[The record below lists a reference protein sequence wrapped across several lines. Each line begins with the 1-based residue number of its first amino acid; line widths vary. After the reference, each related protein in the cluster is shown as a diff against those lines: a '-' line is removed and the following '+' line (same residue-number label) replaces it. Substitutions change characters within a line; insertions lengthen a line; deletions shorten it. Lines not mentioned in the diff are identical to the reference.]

1 MFKYS
6 QGLENLAGNS
16 ENNIIKQPSK
26 HLEMNSVLNLEGKIA
41 LITGGAG
48 VLGSNMAEVL
58 GKEGVITG
66 IVGLTLDEAQT
77 AVDRLTTKGIKAFA
91 VKGNVLNQEE
101 LEEIRNFI
109 VEKYG
114 RLDILI
120 NAAGGNMPGATI
132 GPDQAFYDLKLGDLQ
147 KVMDL
152 NVIGTMLPS
161 KVFSELFA
169 KQKSGIIINIS
180 SASAERPL
188 TRVVGYSA
196 SKAAIDNFTKW
207 MSVELAT
214 KYGEGIRV
222 NAIAPGFFIGEQ
234 NRALLLTPEGELTPR
249 GNKIIEQTPMK
260 RFGVPE
266 DLDGV
271 LLFLCSDMSK
281 FVTGTVIKVDG
292 GFGATSI

>member
-1 MFKYS
+1 
-6 QGLENLAGNS
+6 
-16 ENNIIKQPSK
+16 
-26 HLEMNSVLNLEGKIA
+26 MNSIFNLQGKIA

-48 VLGSNMAEVL
+48 VLGSNMAHVL
-58 GKEGVITG
+58 AKQGVTTG
-66 IVGLTLDEAQT
+66 IVGLTLEEAEAT
-77 AVDRLTTKGIKAFA
+77 VKTITENGGKAFA
-91 VKGNVLNQEE
+91 VKGNVLNEDE
-101 LEEIRNFI
+101 LKSIRDSI

-132 GPDQAFYDLKLGDLQ
+132 GPDQAIYDLKKDHLQ
-147 KVMDL
+147 KVLDL
-152 NVIGTMLPS
+152 NIIGTILPS
-161 KVFSELFA
+161 QVFSELFA

-188 TRVVGYSA
+188 TRVIGYSA

-207 MSVELAT
+207 MSVELAS

-249 GNKIIEQTPMK
+249 GTKIIEHTPMG
-260 RFGVPE
+260 RFGIPQ
-266 DLDGV
+266 DLDGA

-281 FVTGTVIKVDG
+281 FVTGTILKVDG
-292 GFGATSI
+292 GFAALSI